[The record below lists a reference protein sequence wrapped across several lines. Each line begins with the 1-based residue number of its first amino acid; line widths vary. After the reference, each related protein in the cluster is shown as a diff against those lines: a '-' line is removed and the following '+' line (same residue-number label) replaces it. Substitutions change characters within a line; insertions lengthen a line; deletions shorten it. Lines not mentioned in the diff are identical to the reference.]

1 MNIGTVENLKISKI
15 IDIGAYLVDENNNK
29 VLLPKKQ
36 IPKGANVNDTVEV
49 FIYRDSKGRL
59 ISTTKKPFLTLGN
72 IARLTVKDV
81 NNVGAF
87 LNMGLERDLL
97 LPYSEQTKEV
107 NIGDKVDVIMYLDK
121 SDRLCASMYTN
132 NKESNKRIKNKDIR
146 TLEYEQNAETVYKII
161 KNDFK
166 GHLVYNDKNA
176 DVEQIKKDFNMSKS
190 TFKKSIGKLLK
201 DNKLKITNKGIF
213 LY

>member
-1 MNIGTVENLKISKI
+1 MNIGTVENLKINKI

-36 IPKGANVNDTVEV
+36 IPKGANVDDFVEV
-49 FIYRDSKGRL
+49 FIYKDSKGRL

-161 KNDFK
+161 KNNFK